1 MKLRR
6 EILELAVPAIVTN
19 ITPPLLGLADMAITG
34 HIGDAVYIGAVAV
47 GGTLFNTMYWL
58 FNFLR
63 MGTGGLAAQA
73 FGSGKGHDIVLFRS
87 LALALGFGILLIV
100 LGGFSGQYALGFMD
114 ADDATARLASRYFD
128 ILIWGAPAVL
138 ATYVAMGW
146 LVGMQDTRST
156 MIIAIATNVVNI
168 AVSATLVFGAGWKIE
183 GVASGTLVAQWSGAA
198 IAAVVIV
205 RKFSPRLQPVVEL
218 MRVSELKR
226 FFRINSDIFLR
237 TACLVAVTL
246 WFTHSGA
253 RAGADILAAN
263 ALLLQ
268 LFMLF
273 SFFMDGFAYAAEA
286 ISGKYE
292 GAGLRDMVV
301 ALERTLMRIGLCFAI
316 GFAILYYFA
325 GEIIMRILT
334 DDVDVVDIGRRY
346 LLWAVAMPLC
356 GFMAF
361 VYDGV
366 LVGLT
371 RTRVMLVAMACAMV
385 SFFALYF
392 CVRSS
397 LGNDG
402 LWLAFDVYLFVRG
415 AVECMAMR
423 KYAGRKN
430 Q

>member
-19 ITPPLLGLADMAITG
+19 ITTPLLGLADMAITG

-73 FGSGKGHDIVLFRS
+73 FGSGKGRDIVLFRS

-100 LGGFSGQYALGFMD
+100 LGGFTGQYALGFMD

-168 AVSATLVFGAGWKIE
+168 AVSATLVFGAGLKIE

-316 GFAILYYFA
+316 GFAILYFFA
-325 GEIIMRILT
+325 GETIMRILT
-334 DDVDVVDIGRRY
+334 DDVDVVVIGRRY

-423 KYAGRKN
+423 KYAAYKK

>member
-1 MKLRR
+1 VWD
-6 EILELAVPAIVTN
+6 ILHLPVRPFLPN
-19 ITPPLLGLADMAITG
+19 NTPPVRGPPYRATPAAG
-34 HIGDAVYIGAVAV
+34 ADAVYIGAVAV

-73 FGSGKGHDIVLFRS
+73 FGSGKGRDIVLLRS

-100 LGGFSGQYALGFMD
+100 LGGFTGQYALGFMD

-156 MIIAIATNVVNI
+156 MIIAIATNVINI

-205 RKFSPRLQPVVEL
+205 RKFSPQLQPVVEL
-218 MRVSELKR
+218 IRVSELKR
-226 FFRINSDIFLR
+226 FFRINSDMFLR

-316 GFAILYYFA
+316 GFAILYFFA
-325 GEIIMRILT
+325 GETIMRILT
-334 DDVDVVDIGRRY
+334 DDVDVVVIGRRY

-423 KYAGRKN
+423 KYADRKN